1 MSFITKVEM
10 EFPDLH
16 VIWLA
21 DGRVIGVNEECI
33 VLYENIDDLFEGGTK
48 DRPTIN
54 LYREDAV

>member
-33 VLYENIDDLFEGGTK
+33 VLYENIDDLFEGCTK

-54 LYREDAV
+54 LYREDAI